1 MEKQHSYGL
10 PAGIS
15 GYVIFFVFFSLILL
29 GASGCASKKPHYF
42 GFLDPY
48 PEFRPGPK
56 GGVDLVYLKDGA
68 DFKKYNKVML
78 DHIIFFTDPE
88 ARFKG
93 VEADELKKLEVS
105 FHSALK
111 NELEKEYPYVSY
123 PIVNDELKKLEVS
136 FHSALKN
143 ELEKEYPYVSYP
155 IVNEP
160 GPDVMKLRVA
170 VTTLNPGRPV
180 VCGAAMALLPI
191 SLTVGEV
198 DQAITGKNIGTGNA
212 TIEAEMLDSMTNERI
227 AAAIDNYN
235 GTKDSCIEKEGLAHE
250 AFAFWA
256 ARLRFFMDTTH
267 GN

>member
-1 MEKQHSYGL
+1 MEKHRRNRPPVGIIGL
-10 PAGIS
+10 R
-15 GYVIFFVFFSLILL
+15 IFFAFFILTL
-29 GASGCASKKPHYF
+29 LVLSGCATKKPHYS

-48 PEFRPGPK
+48 PDFQPGPK
-56 GGVDLVYLKDGA
+56 GGADLVYLKQGI

-78 DHIIFFTDPE
+78 DHIIFFTDPG
-88 ARFKG
+88 AQFKG

-123 PIVNDELKKLEVS
+123 PIVN
-136 FHSALKN
+136 A
-143 ELEKEYPYVSYP
+143 
-155 IVNEP
+155 P

-212 TIEAEMLDSMTNERI
+212 SIEAEMLDSLTNERI

-235 GTKDSCIEKEGLAHE
+235 GTKDSCVEKDGLAHE
-250 AFAFWA
+250 AFGFWA
-256 ARLRFFMDTTH
+256 ARLRFFLDAAH

>member
-15 GYVIFFVFFSLILL
+15 GSVIFFVFFSMMLFI
-29 GASGCASKKPHYF
+29 ASGCASKKPHYS
-42 GFLDPY
+42 GFLDHY
-48 PEFRPGPK
+48 PEFKPGPK

-93 VEADELKKLEVS
+93 VEA
-105 FHSALK
+105 
-111 NELEKEYPYVSY
+111 N
-123 PIVNDELKKLEVS
+123 ELKKLEVS

>member
-1 MEKQHSYGL
+1 MKKSSGTDSSLSYCEGGCMKKQRHHQSPSGRWGL
-10 PAGIS
+10 VLVFS
-15 GYVIFFVFFSLILL
+15 FFSLILL
-29 GASGCASKKPHYF
+29 GIAGCASPKAHYS
-42 GFLDPY
+42 GFLDNY
-48 PEFRPGPK
+48 PDFKPGLK
-56 GGVDLVYLKDGA
+56 GGVDLLYMKEGV

-78 DHIIFFTDPE
+78 DHIIFFTDPG
-88 ARFKG
+88 AQFKG
-93 VEADELKKLEVS
+93 VEA
-105 FHSALK
+105 
-111 NELEKEYPYVSY
+111 
-123 PIVNDELKKLEVS
+123 DELKKLEVS

-191 SLTVGEV
+191 SLTLGEAK
-198 DQAITGKNIGTGNA
+198 QAVTGKNIGTGNA
-212 TIEAEMLDSMTNERI
+212 SIEAEMLDSLTNERI

-250 AFAFWA
+250 AFGFWA
-256 ARLRFFMDTTH
+256 ARLRFFMDAMH

>member
-1 MEKQHSYGL
+1 MEKQHSYGQL
-10 PAGIS
+10 AGIS
-15 GYVIFFVFFSLILL
+15 GSVIFFIFFSMILL
-29 GASGCASKKPHYF
+29 IASGCASKKPHYS

-48 PEFRPGPK
+48 PEFKPGPK
-56 GGVDLVYLKDGA
+56 GGMDLVYLKDGA

-111 NELEKEYPYVSY
+111 NG
-123 PIVNDELKKLEVS
+123 
-136 FHSALKN
+136 
-143 ELEKEYPYVSYP
+143 LEKEYPYVSYP

-198 DQAITGKNIGTGNA
+198 EQSVTGKNIGTGNA

-250 AFAFWA
+250 AFAFWT
-256 ARLRFFMDTTH
+256 ARLRFFMDATH